1 MIESV
6 NLRIII
12 EKRCYEKVTSTLAK
26 NKFVLILVYIIHAV
40 VYNYRIKN
48 FLEGSH
54 FFSQLLIKK
63 SISYNN

>member
-1 MIESV
+1 M
-6 NLRIII
+6 
-12 EKRCYEKVTSTLAK
+12 KRVTSTLAK

-40 VYNYRIKN
+40 VYNVRIKK

-63 SISYNN
+63 SIPYNSLIEI

>member
-1 MIESV
+1 M
-6 NLRIII
+6 
-12 EKRCYEKVTSTLAK
+12 KRVTSTLAK

-40 VYNYRIKN
+40 VYNFRIKK

-63 SISYNN
+63 SIPYNSLIKI